1 MATTR
6 MSGTKRK
13 SAVLGLTAVA
23 LTVAACS
30 SSSSS
35 ASGSSSSSAAAPA
48 SSTAAAP
55 ASSTAAAPASSTA
68 AAPASSAAA
77 APASSASGPATK
89 VRILSYPTSGS
100 SWLAYIALKEGFFTK
115 NGIDA
120 SLVSLPAGQQGAA
133 ALAGGSLDVGVLD
146 TNNMGPLLAKG
157 GKFTLLTNANV
168 NYWILIGN
176 KKLSGATDL
185 GTNLKSLKAVSVPS
199 LGGSGGREV
208 SVMQTGYGISSTS
221 LQLIADPSSASFTS
235 GRVGAYMTDTLD
247 SCQPLDQ
254 GYPKLM
260 DFVNPPEPK
269 ASYPQAVQNLI
280 GLAGL
285 GYWTSNSFLAAH
297 PNLASEFQ
305 ATVAQTIT
313 WSQDPANLAT
323 IAKLFR
329 GTSWDFPKLTDAQW
343 SACSQRV
350 IDTFSDKYSSTD
362 VTTWD
367 AILKTEN
374 VAPLPATSAFL
385 APGVPQS

>member
-1 MATTR
+1 
-6 MSGTKRK
+6 
-13 SAVLGLTAVA
+13 
-23 LTVAACS
+23 
-30 SSSSS
+30 
-35 ASGSSSSSAAAPA
+35 
-48 SSTAAAP
+48 
-55 ASSTAAAPASSTA
+55 
-68 AAPASSAAA
+68 
-77 APASSASGPATK
+77 
-89 VRILSYPTSGS
+89 
-100 SWLAYIALKEGFFTK
+100 LKEGFFAK

-176 KKLSGATDL
+176 KKLSSSTDL

-208 SVMQTGYGISSTS
+208 SVMQTGYGISATS

-247 SCQPLDQ
+247 SCQPLDS

-260 DFVNPPEPK
+260 DFVNPPNPK
-269 ASYPQAVQNLI
+269 SSYPVAVQNLI

-285 GYWTSNSFLAAH
+285 GYWTSNTFLAAH
-297 PNLASEFQ
+297 PSIASQFQ
-305 ATVAQTIT
+305 ATVAQTIA
-313 WSQDPANLAT
+313 WSKDPANLAT

-362 VTTWD
+362 VTTWN

-374 VAPLPATSAFL
+374 VAALPATSAFL